1 MTRAQEVL
9 VNMNSRYVGL
19 SQEWLGD
26 SLNLYTREY
35 YGGETRVRFHVF
47 YVLFSGYMFLKCE
60 ESSLLFSDKMLSAS
74 WRIYAT
80 EMNMGSLS
88 TDDYERL
95 LI

>member
-19 SQEWLGD
+19 SQEWHGD
-26 SLNLYTREY
+26 SLNLYTREN
-35 YGGETRVRFHVF
+35 YGGETRVRF
-47 YVLFSGYMFLKCE
+47 YVLFSGYMFLKCK
-60 ESSLLFSDKMLSAS
+60 ESSFLFSDKMLSAS
-74 WRIYAT
+74 WRIYVT